1 MKKGSKGMFYA
12 FLAVFLWGT
21 TGTTVKLIVA
31 RMDSFS
37 VAAYTGLF
45 ATISLFIYLIITKK
59 TKELIKELKK
69 HYMFFI
75 IEGVIGLGIQ
85 QIFYLKAFQLLLA
98 SQVVIVFYSYPLV
111 MIILSGL
118 ILKEKTS
125 LLSMFFVLLGFFG
138 VYVLAS
144 NGTFIKLDINTGLIV
159 TLMASLSWGLFSV
172 LIKLRKVN
180 AEISMFSFNLFG
192 LVSLVA
198 LVPLFGFN
206 CFITLT
212 ETLGILY
219 LALIPTALAFVLWN
233 KALQLTRTSVCSSIS
248 LLTPLIS
255 LAIISLVLKE
265 KINFDQI
272 IGLIIIVGSVFLN
285 ITFGNNQKN
294 SLK

>member
-1 MKKGSKGMFYA
+1 MKNGSKGMFYA

-21 TGTTVKLIVA
+21 TGTTIKLIVA
-31 RMDSFS
+31 RVDSFS
-37 VAAYTGLF
+37 VAVYTGLF
-45 ATISLFIYLIITKK
+45 ATIALFIYLIITKK

-85 QIFYLKAFQLLLA
+85 QIFYLKAFQLLPA

-125 LLSMFFVLLGFFG
+125 LLSIFFVLLGFFG

-159 TLMASLSWGLFSV
+159 TLLASLSWGLFSV
-172 LIKLRKVN
+172 LIKLRKVD
-180 AEISMFSFNLFG
+180 AEISMFLFNLFG
-192 LVSLVA
+192 LGFVIT
-198 LVPLFGFN
+198 LVPLFGLN

-233 KALQLTRTSVCSSIS
+233 KALQTTRTSVCSSIS

-255 LAIISLVLKE
+255 LVIISLVLKE

-294 SLK
+294 NLK

>member
-1 MKKGSKGMFYA
+1 MRSKGMFYA

-21 TGTTVKLIVA
+21 MGTTIKLIVA
-31 RMDSFS
+31 RVDSFS
-37 VAAYTGLF
+37 AAVYTGLF
-45 ATISLFIYLIITKK
+45 ATIALFIYLIITKK
-59 TKELIKELKK
+59 TKELIIELKK
-69 HYMFFI
+69 HYLFFI

-85 QIFYLKAFQLLLA
+85 QVFYLKAFQLLPA

-125 LLSMFFVLLGFFG
+125 LLSTFFVLLGFFG

-180 AEISMFSFNLFG
+180 AEISMFLFNLFG
-192 LVSLVA
+192 FVSLIA

-233 KALQLTRTSVCSSIS
+233 KALQLTRTSICSSIS

-294 SLK
+294 NLK